1 MTGIVIEKILEMFIL
16 MLVGVI
22 VYKAK
27 VVDETISKNLSNLL
41 LMVVLLQ
48 CVSAKM

>member
-1 MTGIVIEKILEMFIL
+1 MGWGKMIMTGIVIEKILEMFIL

-27 VVDETISKNLSNLL
+27 VVDETISK
-41 LMVVLLQ
+41 
-48 CVSAKM
+48 CCIHP

>member
-1 MTGIVIEKILEMFIL
+1 MGWGKMIMTGIVIEKILEMFIL

-27 VVDETISKNLSNLL
+27 VVDETI
-41 LMVVLLQ
+41 
-48 CVSAKM
+48 